1 MLHDWMEELR
11 PKTLLLAGTNCAVGC
26 GLGFYYGAFNLYN
39 LAAAFLIVLTAVLL
53 QILSNLANDYGD
65 ACRGSDRADRVG
77 PIRGIMTGAVTMW
90 QLRRAMAVVIVLA
103 CICGLGAVVM
113 TLGGDLRALAWFLFA
128 GVICIVAA
136 LCYTVGAAYGYKG
149 LGDLSVF
156 IFFGLL
162 AVIGPQ
168 MMISNASGGGLEIY
182 PDSVMIGI
190 SLGAGSVMVL
200 HVNNMRDAPQD
211 KISGKRTVA
220 SRLGPRWSVVY
231 HIVLFAVMVLFSLSA
246 CFRSHKFW
254 EFSILAVALIPLLA
268 SVIRVA
274 RHVHDPKL
282 LAPELKFTALG
293 NAIHN
298 VAWLIVLTVD
308 FWVYYF

>member
-1 MLHDWMEELR
+1 MLHDWMEEFR

-26 GLGFYYGAFNLYN
+26 ALGFYYGAFNLYN
-39 LAAAFLIVLTAVLL
+39 LAAAALIVLTAVLL

-65 ACRGSDRADRVG
+65 ACRGSDRAERVG
-77 PIRGIMTGAVTMW
+77 PIRGIMTGAITIW

-103 CICGLGAVVM
+103 CICGLAAVVM
-113 TLGGDLRALAWFLFA
+113 TLGGDLRVLAWFLFA

-136 LCYTVGAAYGYKG
+136 VCYTVGAAYGYKG
-149 LGDLSVF
+149 FGDIAVF

-168 MMISNASGGGLEIY
+168 VMINNAGGGGLEIY
-182 PDSVMIGI
+182 PDSVLLGI
-190 SLGAGSVMVL
+190 SLGAGSIMVL

-211 KISGKRTVA
+211 RISGKRTIA
-220 SRLGPRWSVVY
+220 ARLGPRLSVVY
-231 HIVLFAVMVLFSLSA
+231 HIFLFTVVVLTSLAA
-246 CFRSHKFW
+246 CFMSHKFW

-274 RHVHDPKL
+274 RHIHDPKL
-282 LAPELKFTALG
+282 LAPELKFTTVG

-308 FWVYYF
+308 FWVYF